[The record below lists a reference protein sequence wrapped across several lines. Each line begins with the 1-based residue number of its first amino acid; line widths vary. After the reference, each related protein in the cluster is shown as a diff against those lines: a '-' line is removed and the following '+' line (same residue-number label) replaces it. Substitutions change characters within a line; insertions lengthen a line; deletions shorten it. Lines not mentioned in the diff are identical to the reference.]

1 MFKVYLRVFF
11 WLTFQ
16 SKMAEKYG
24 QSEKKYFLLRKT
36 PEPDRNSENI

>member
-16 SKMAEKYG
+16 SEMAEKYG
-24 QSEKKYFLLRKT
+24 KKKIFFLRKT